1 MASIKIAVIIASV
14 ILVFFL
20 DWLLIGWLKKL
31 EMRKKVKQL
40 IGMGLNDMKNPGNE
54 KQDSSPLPFST
65 EKSGIKV
72 NPGLKQF
79 LRKLLP
85 NQPMIKYVLELLPLI
100 ILTFIMAAPYLD
112 FRQDY
117 HPNGYE
123 YYVMTVT
130 HYVWNLLPKC
140 GTCVFWNGLLNG
152 GMPAFADLLGAV
164 LHPLVILTT
173 LAWGVINGS
182 KIIIIVTLIMSGFSM
197 WWFAK
202 ELGVRRLSRIWISLF
217 GVAGGY
223 LIGRLESGNIVL
235 ALSVASASLLFP
247 MVLRLA
253 KQPTNRSV
261 AALAILMALTW
272 LSGEGYIQ
280 LGVVLAWF
288 PAFLWLLYEA
298 GQKKQ
303 QKWIAFGKSLLI
315 SGLLCG
321 LLIVPSAHFLHSSD
335 KDSCP
340 DLPDLQPMRYLPL
353 NLVIG
358 DSALMGQTFLG
369 MDTFPYSHIN
379 FIDWTPIIFA
389 VIAGFFVLQHKNK
402 KVYGAIYLSS
412 LLAMVFSS
420 REIYVFLIPHLPFLT
435 KLCSMSDCSSLIVP
449 PILVMAAW
457 GSDRLFDLKW
467 PKLSLGDDQKDKQRK
482 SISLKW
488 LILIPVLALSFTNVI
503 PFDKNYL
510 NVHQNVIQADEF
522 AFTQVN
528 DPQWVDP
535 PANWLPTLL
544 NEDRKII
551 MWDRH
556 VIWKDRQR
564 LAGYIDFT
572 NNPDNTMQI
581 VAQFKDF
588 DVIRRPDELYASIK
602 TDDDYLIKCSA
613 VSMGG
618 DINVT
623 CNAPNKGKLTVLDY
637 QYSGWYAWVDGRP
650 QPLLGGDWLSVNS
663 LSGKHTYTFRYCP
676 WDVYLGALL
685 SLIGVGVVIWLWIK
699 KDDQAGKTVII

>member
-1 MASIKIAVIIASV
+1 M
-14 ILVFFL
+14 
-20 DWLLIGWLKKL
+20 
-31 EMRKKVKQL
+31 E
-40 IGMGLNDMKNPGNE
+40 NPGNI
-54 KQDSSPLPFST
+54 KQDLGSLSISTDRSDAKLHSPM
-65 EKSGIKV
+65 
-72 NPGLKQF
+72 KQF
-79 LRKLLP
+79 FHRLIP
-85 NQPMIKYVLELLPLI
+85 NQHLYEYAAELIPLL
-100 ILTFIMAAPYLD
+100 ILAFFMAAPYLD

-123 YYVMTVT
+123 YYVVTIT

-140 GTCVFWNGLLNG
+140 GTCVFWNGQLNG

-173 LAWGVINGS
+173 LIWGVINGS
-182 KIIIIVTLIMSGFSM
+182 KIIIIVSLIMSGFSM

-202 ELGVRRLSRIWISLF
+202 ELEVRRLSRIWISLF
-217 GVAGGY
+217 GVVGGY

-235 ALSVASASLLFP
+235 ALSIASASLLFP

-253 KQPTNRSV
+253 KQPTNRRV
-261 AALAILMALTW
+261 AVLAILMALTW

-288 PAFLWLLYEA
+288 PAFLWLLFET
-298 GQKKQ
+298 GQKRQ
-303 QKWIAFGKSLLI
+303 EKWIAFGKSLLI

-321 LLIVPSAHFLHSSD
+321 LLIVPSAHFLPNSD

-340 DLPDLQPMRYLPL
+340 DLPDLQPIRYLPL

-358 DSALMGQTFLG
+358 DSALMGQTYLG

-379 FIDWTPIIFA
+379 FIDWTPIILA
-389 VIAGFFVLQHKNK
+389 VIAGYFVFQQKNK
-402 KVYGAIYLSS
+402 KVFGAIYLSS
-412 LLAMVFSS
+412 LLALVFSS
-420 REIYVFLIPHLPFLT
+420 REIYIFLIPHLPFLT
-435 KLCSMSDCSSLIVP
+435 KLCSMSDSSSLMVP

-467 PKLSLGDDQKDKQRK
+467 PKLSLVNGQKDEKGK
-482 SISLKW
+482 SITVKW
-488 LILIPVLALSFTNVI
+488 LILVPVLILSFTNVI

-522 AFTQVN
+522 AYARVN
-528 DPQWVDP
+528 DAQWVGA

-544 NEDRKII
+544 DENRKVI

-556 VIWKDRQR
+556 VTWKDRQR

-572 NNPDNTMQI
+572 SNPDNTMQI
-581 VAQFKDF
+581 VAQLKDF
-588 DVIRRPDELYASIK
+588 DVIIRPDELYASVK
-602 TDDDYLIKCSA
+602 TENNSIIKCSA
-613 VSMGG
+613 VSLGG
-618 DINVT
+618 EINVS
-623 CNAPNKGKLTVLDY
+623 CNTPNPGILTVLDY
-637 QYSGWYAWVDGRP
+637 QYSGWYAWVDRKS
-650 QPLLGGDWLSVNS
+650 QTLLAGDWLSVNAP
-663 LSGKHTYTFRYCP
+663 SGKHAYAFRYRP

-685 SLIGVGVVIWLWIK
+685 SLIGIGIVIWFWIK
-699 KDDQAGKTVII
+699 KDDHTSITTKPDKSL